1 MLSVIIPAYNEEKTI
16 GELLDIVF
24 KVKPKKEVIIIND
37 GSFDNTEKIIKK
49 IDLLYQNNPSLYP
62 NLNNLQIVN
71 KKNEGKG
78 SALRN
83 GFKLAKG
90 EIILIQDADLEL
102 DPNEYSKLLQPFESM
117 NADIVF
123 GSRFMEKNPSNKN
136 IFFLGNKILTKISNL
151 FTGIKMTDMETCYKV
166 FKKEIIDSIDIKSKG
181 FCVEPELA
189 AYTGKAVKNGK
200 KFFEIPISYFPRTK
214 EMGKK
219 INYWDGVKAII
230 CIIRYNLFS

>member
-1 MLSVIIPAYNEEKTI
+1 
-16 GELLDIVF
+16 
-24 KVKPKKEVIIIND
+24 
-37 GSFDNTEKIIKK
+37 
-49 IDLLYQNNPSLYP
+49 
-62 NLNNLQIVN
+62 
-71 KKNEGKG
+71 
-78 SALRN
+78 
-83 GFKLAKG
+83 
-90 EIILIQDADLEL
+90 
-102 DPNEYSKLLQPFESM
+102 
-117 NADIVF
+117 
-123 GSRFMEKNPSNKN
+123 
-136 IFFLGNKILTKISNL
+136 
-151 FTGIKMTDMETCYKV
+151 MTDMETCYKV